1 MHLNISCA
9 VFHLTFNCRFGF
21 VSNQAKD
28 ERPSGGTG
36 AQARKEVKAS
46 EGGEGEGA
54 SHLLGGIS
62 EEKTQEA
69 K

>member
-1 MHLNISCA
+1 MHLNIHCA
-9 VFHLTFNCRFGF
+9 VFHLTFNCRFGL
-21 VSNQAKD
+21 VSNQAKG

-36 AQARKEVKAS
+36 AQGRQEVKAS
-46 EGGEGEGA
+46 EGGEGEGV

-62 EEKTQEA
+62 EEKTREA